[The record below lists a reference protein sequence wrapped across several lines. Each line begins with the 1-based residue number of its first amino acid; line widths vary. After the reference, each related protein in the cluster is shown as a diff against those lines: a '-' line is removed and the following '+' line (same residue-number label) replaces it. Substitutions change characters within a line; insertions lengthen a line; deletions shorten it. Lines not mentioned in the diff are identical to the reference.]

1 MNAIATLR
9 QNSKAKF
16 AALGALAMSAGSAFA
31 QAADPFTDA
40 VTTITD
46 KINTYGAALVGI
58 AAVGVVFWVG
68 IKYVKKISGAA

>member
-1 MNAIATLR
+1 MNRMTTLR

-16 AALGALAMSAGSAFA
+16 AALGALASSAGSAFA
-31 QAADPFTDA
+31 QAADPFTA
-40 VTTITD
+40 AATTITE

>member
-1 MNAIATLR
+1 MNRIATFR

-16 AALGALAMSAGSAFA
+16 AALSAMALSAGSAFA
-31 QAADPFTDA
+31 QATDPFQSAAD
-40 VTTITD
+40 TITE

>member
-1 MNAIATLR
+1 MNRMTTLR
-9 QNSKAKF
+9 QSSKAKL
-16 AALGALAMSAGSAFA
+16 AALGALALSAGSAFA
-31 QAADPFTDA
+31 QANDPFTTA
-40 VTTITD
+40 TTTITE

>member
-1 MNAIATLR
+1 MNRIATIA

-16 AALGALAMSAGSAFA
+16 AALGALALSAGSAFA
-31 QAADPFTDA
+31 QTDPFTTA
-40 VTTITD
+40 TTTITE

>member
-1 MNAIATLR
+1 MNRIITLR

-31 QAADPFTDA
+31 QAADPFESA
-40 VTTITD
+40 VTSITE
-46 KINTYGAALVGI
+46 KINTYGAALVGV

>member
-1 MNAIATLR
+1 MNRMTTLR

-31 QAADPFTDA
+31 QAADPFTA
-40 VTTITD
+40 AATTITD

>member
-1 MNAIATLR
+1 MNRIATIA

-16 AALGALAMSAGSAFA
+16 AALGALALSAGSAFA
-31 QAADPFTDA
+31 QTDPFTTA
-40 VTTITD
+40 TTQITE

>member
-1 MNAIATLR
+1 MKHMTTVL

-31 QAADPFTDA
+31 QAADPFSA
-40 VTTITD
+40 AATTITE
-46 KINTYGAALVGI
+46 KINTYGVALVGI

>member
-1 MNAIATLR
+1 MNLITTLR

-31 QAADPFTDA
+31 QAADPFSSA

>member
-1 MNAIATLR
+1 MNRIATIA

-16 AALGALAMSAGSAFA
+16 AALGALALSAGSAFA
-31 QAADPFTDA
+31 QANDPFTTA
-40 VTTITD
+40 TTTITE

>member
-1 MNAIATLR
+1 MNRMTTLR

-16 AALGALAMSAGSAFA
+16 AALGALGMSAGSAMA
-31 QAADPFTDA
+31 QAADPFTSA

>member
-1 MNAIATLR
+1 MNRMITLR

-31 QAADPFTDA
+31 QAADPFTA
-40 VTTITD
+40 ATTTITE